1 MEVSA
6 SRNVSRLT
14 AKVMSKYVKIEWTEL
29 RRLLKKEEKLDALE
43 ALGVDN
49 WEGYDMQWDE
59 EELGFERLG
68 SDNEA
73 WDKYISENY
82 DEV

>member
-1 MEVSA
+1 M
-6 SRNVSRLT
+6 N
-14 AKVMSKYVKIEWTEL
+14 KYVKIEWTEL

-43 ALGVDN
+43 NLGVDN

-59 EELGFERLG
+59 EEIGFERLG

>member
-1 MEVSA
+1 M
-6 SRNVSRLT
+6 N
-14 AKVMSKYVKIEWTEL
+14 KCVKIEWTEL

-43 ALGVDN
+43 TLGVDN

>member
-1 MEVSA
+1 M
-6 SRNVSRLT
+6 N
-14 AKVMSKYVKIEWTEL
+14 KYVKIEWTEL
-29 RRLLKKEEKLDALE
+29 RQLLKKEEKLDALE
-43 ALGVDN
+43 NLGVDN

-59 EELGFERLG
+59 EEIGFERLG

-73 WDKYISENY
+73 WDKYISKNY

>member
-1 MEVSA
+1 MN
-6 SRNVSRLT
+6 R
-14 AKVMSKYVKIEWTEL
+14 YVKIEWTEL

-73 WDKYISENY
+73 WDKYIGENY